1 MLFRSQTNKSEA
13 TYFAELNLWSVDIP
27 TAELAAHSEVE
38 FTFSWKREK
47 RWEGR
52 NFCVEVVENA
62 TSDDSAPALSTESIP
77 LKEASIN
84 SNRPEQSLTP
94 VH

>member
-1 MLFRSQTNKSEA
+1 MKIAF
-13 TYFAELNLWSVDIP
+13 IG
-27 TAELAAHSEVE
+27 
-38 FTFSWKREK
+38 FTFFWNREK
-47 RWEGR
+47 RWERR

-62 TSDDSAPALSTESIP
+62 ASDASTPVPSIESIP